1 MMQESEPSSLP
12 PGEGK
17 NSVRTR
23 RRLHE
28 AEVISTTPCTAPRR
42 SPQGAQLPPNTS
54 LSPTRLTSQVPVV
67 RRDSGVHDS
76 VNGTVHE
83 YSRISNKTGGFE
95 GSLPLQYD
103 LIFAD
108 DDTVQFNNTVQS
120 SPELGKESRNRG
132 GRGGGTPRRNR
143 LFQIQRRLN
152 FVDGENPQPQRRGFF
167 NRWSSIGSS
176 SSKQNNSAAAASKKQ
191 SSHHGKSQK
200 DGPTGE
206 APAEF
211 KRTFRSTGTFTA
223 EDISDPCFQK
233 KQVVATPDRRRSSA
247 RNPRFMLPDE
257 TPGSA
262 ASKSRKSKGSIDNT
276 SAALAGRTSHNSSS
290 DDQGF
295 ELSIASAPAAYMSP
309 RREPSIPVDLDEVDP
324 DSTSHDEDDFQKG
337 QKRRLRLF
345 SSRSFSTSPSK
356 RPQNETKKPLTPRAS
371 KKKSLLPTFG
381 LNADSDSVVSSN
393 FSVAPLQSMEDL
405 KLQTTAALRP
415 HQTVA
420 TAKSHKLKNWVAVPM
435 RKKGG
440 PLSTT
445 AVSLLEKERRQG
457 KKRESDEVQ
466 SVSPDQRESIFANI
480 ELVEK
485 DSSAGRANQRA
496 NPAKNTSLTQ
506 STMSSSKDA
515 VVKLPRCV
523 VCNGRDRTHIA
534 IPCMHFAYCR
544 DCAMGLAKKGKGCV
558 LCSIEHVTFAA
569 VSV

>member
-1 MMQESEPSSLP
+1 MKESEPPSNFP
-12 PGEGK
+12 PAEANK
-17 NSVRTR
+17 SVRIR

-42 SPQGAQLPPNTS
+42 SPQAPQLPPNV
-54 LSPTRLTSQVPVV
+54 SPMRQTSQAPIL
-67 RRDSGVHDS
+67 RRDSGLHDS
-76 VNGTVHE
+76 VNGTVQE

-103 LIFAD
+103 LVFAD

-120 SPELGKESRNRG
+120 SPEMGKESKNRG

-143 LFQIQRRLN
+143 LFQIQRRLT
-152 FVDGENPQPQRRGFF
+152 FVDRENPQHQRRGFF
-167 NRWSSIGSS
+167 NRWTSIGSS
-176 SSKQNNSAAAASKKQ
+176 TSKQTAAAKNP
-191 SSHHGKSQK
+191 SSHPDKPQK
-200 DGPTGE
+200 QDAMTRE
-206 APAEF
+206 ASAQF
-211 KRTFRSTGTFTA
+211 KRTFRSTATFTA
-223 EDISDPCFQK
+223 EDVSDRSLNRSQIA
-233 KQVVATPDRRRSSA
+233 ATPVRRMSSA
-247 RNPRFMLPDE
+247 RSPRFMLPDE

-262 ASKSRKSKGSIDNT
+262 TSKSRKSKGSIDNT
-276 SAALAGRTSHNSSS
+276 SAALAGRHSHNSSS

-295 ELSIASAPAAYMSP
+295 ELSIASAPAAYLSP
-309 RREPSIPVDLDEVDP
+309 RRERSIPVDLDEVDP
-324 DSTSHDEDDFQKG
+324 ESSSHDDDDVQTT
-337 QKRRLRLF
+337 QTRRLRLF
-345 SSRSFSTSPSK
+345 STSRSFSSSPSK
-356 RPQNETKKPLTPRAS
+356 RPANETKKPLTPRAT
-371 KKKSLLPTFG
+371 KKKGLLPTFG
-381 LNADSDSVVSSN
+381 LHSDSDSVVSSN
-393 FSVAPLQSMEDL
+393 FSVTPLQSMEDL
-405 KLQTTAALRP
+405 KLETTAALRP
-415 HQTVA
+415 RQVA
-420 TAKSHKLKNWVAVPM
+420 AGTNSNKLKNWVVVPM
-435 RKKGG
+435 RRRGG

-457 KKRESDEVQ
+457 KKRENDEVQ

-485 DSSAGRANQRA
+485 DSSAGRLNQRA
-496 NPAKNTSLTQ
+496 NPARNTSLTH

>member
-1 MMQESEPSSLP
+1 MQSEPPSIP
-12 PGEGK
+12 PGANK
-17 NSVRTR
+17 SVRTR

-42 SPQGAQLPPNTS
+42 SPQGQQLPPNTS
-54 LSPTRLTSQVPVV
+54 LLPMRSTSQVPVV
-67 RRDSGVHDS
+67 RRDSSAHDS
-76 VNGTVHE
+76 VNGTVQE

-103 LIFAD
+103 LVFAD
-108 DDTVQFNNTVQS
+108 DDTLQFNNTVQS
-120 SPELGKESRNRG
+120 SPEMGKESRNRG
-132 GRGGGTPRRNR
+132 GRGGGSPRRYG
-143 LFQIQRRLN
+143 LFQIQRRLT
-152 FVDGENPQPQRRGFF
+152 FVDRENPQQQRRGFF
-167 NRWSSIGSS
+167 NRWTSIGSS
-176 SSKQNNSAAAASKKQ
+176 SSKQNNSTAAAKNP
-191 SSHHGKSQK
+191 SSQHDKPQK
-200 DGPTGE
+200 DRLTGE
-206 APAEF
+206 AATQL
-211 KRTFRSTGTFTA
+211 KRTFRSTVTFTA
-223 EDISDPCFQK
+223 EDISDRSFSK
-233 KQVVATPDRRRSSA
+233 SQVVATPVRRISSA
-247 RNPRFMLPDE
+247 RSPRFMLPDE

-262 ASKSRKSKGSIDNT
+262 TSKSRKSKGSIDNT
-276 SAALAGRTSHNSSS
+276 SAALAGRHSHYSSS

-295 ELSIASAPAAYMSP
+295 ELSIASAPATYLSP
-309 RREPSIPVDLDEVDP
+309 RRERSAPVDLDEVDP
-324 DSTSHDEDDFQKG
+324 ESSSHDDEGVQKT
-337 QKRRLRLF
+337 QARRMWLF
-345 SSRSFSTSPSK
+345 STARSFSTSPSK
-356 RPQNETKKPLTPRAS
+356 RRQNETKKPLTPRGT
-371 KKKSLLPTFG
+371 KKKSLLPTLG

-405 KLQTTAALRP
+405 KLETTAALRP
-415 HQTVA
+415 PPAAANA
-420 TAKSHKLKNWVAVPM
+420 TSNKLKNWVVAPM
-435 RKKGG
+435 RRKGG

-445 AVSLLEKERRQG
+445 AVSLLEKERRQR

-485 DSSAGRANQRA
+485 YCSAGRVNQRA

-506 STMSSSKDA
+506 STVSSSKDA

-544 DCAMGLAKKGKGCV
+544 DCAMGLAKKGQGCV